1 MAVNAMT
8 MLWMFIIA
16 AFPLFFSPASPV
28 DPKELKMALYH
39 RNFFEN
45 ETVEARLKRDASRF
59 IYLTS
64 VLSDSV
70 TAIVSPSSGEYVV
83 KLSIGSMHDTQLL
96 VLDTGSPVTWW
107 QCGPCE
113 ANKCYKQSINT
124 IYNSASSSTFHA
136 IDCKLTPS
144 NCDFPVV
151 TCSPENRC
159 EYTLSYGGGQ
169 KTLGFIAYEDIMFP
183 FTQTRYP
190 ILFGCGKDQRTGNRF
205 LPSFSGILGLGAA
218 LHPVWGKWS
227 LSRQLNSTLF
237 TFCLPN
243 PNSRRVER
251 LAFYNEKPRLL
262 GRYNVEVP
270 ILREDMLFYYVQLAY
285 INIGY
290 YTIHAKIF
298 APTHG
303 KVFVDSGTTI
313 SRIPRSIY
321 KLMKESTMRWLGDR
335 KLKPVDNPPPPFD
348 LCYRRYSVY
357 KSDFPNMEL
366 VFESPSTD
374 RDTLIL
380 GRNEVVIEWRRW
392 ICLAFSPSDHH
403 FILGNTQ
410 LHGTGLLFDVSAV
423 PTLTFVP
430 NTCFP

>member
-8 MLWMFIIA
+8 TLWMFIIA
-16 AFPLFFSPASPV
+16 AFPLFFSRASPV

-39 RNFFEN
+39 RNFFER

-64 VLSDSV
+64 LLSDSGSI
-70 TAIVSPSSGEYVV
+70 TALVSPSHGEYLAE
-83 KLSIGSMHDTQLL
+83 LSIGSMNETQLL
-96 VLDTGSPVTWW
+96 ILDTGSPITWW

-113 ANKCYKQSINT
+113 ANKCYNQSVRT

-136 IDCKLTPS
+136 IDCKLTPT
-144 NCDFPVV
+144 NCDSPYT
-151 TCSPENRC
+151 TCSAENRC
-159 EYTLSYGGGQ
+159 EYTISYGGGQ

-190 ILFGCGKDQRTGNRF
+190 ILFGCGKDQSTGKRF
-205 LPSFSGILGLGAA
+205 YPSYSGILGLGGA
-218 LHPVWGKWS
+218 LHPAWVRWS
-227 LSRQLNSTLF
+227 LARQLNSTLF
-237 TFCLPN
+237 SFCLPN
-243 PNSRRVER
+243 PDSRRVER
-251 LAFYNEKPRLL
+251 LSFYNEAPHFL
-262 GRYNVEVP
+262 GRYDVTVP
-270 ILREDMLFYYVQLAY
+270 ILRENSLFYYVQLAY

-290 YTIHAKIF
+290 YTIHAKTF
-298 APTHG
+298 APTNG

-321 KLMKESTMRWLGDR
+321 KLMKESIMRWLGGR
-335 KLKPVDNPPPPFD
+335 NLKPVNNPPQPLD

-357 KSDFPNMEL
+357 KSDFPTMEL
-366 VFESPSTD
+366 VFENPWTF

-380 GRNEVVIEWRRW
+380 ERNEVVIEWGRW
-392 ICLAFSPSDHH
+392 ICLAFSPSDDY

-410 LHGTGLLFDVSAV
+410 LHGTGLFLMFQQFR
-423 PTLTFVP
+423 L
-430 NTCFP
+430 